1 MQCVYL
7 HIVLPCQHEKA
18 GLLRGAGAW
27 SETTSI
33 EGDPPSS
40 AEPHG

>member
-1 MQCVYL
+1 MDRTVDDAECT
-7 HIVLPCQHEKA
+7 HRIA
-18 GLLRGAGAW
+18 GVW
-27 SETTSI
+27 SETTGI

>member
-1 MQCVYL
+1 MYFHVF
-7 HIVLPCQHEKA
+7 LPCQHEIA
-18 GLLRGAGAW
+18 GLLRIAGVW